1 VADRQELELGTGMGA
16 ASPDAGPAVIPG
28 ILPVL
33 PLKETVVFPHS
44 GAPLAIGQERSIT
57 LVDDVV
63 AGDRLLALV
72 TVRDPEVQHPGLVDL
87 HTVGTAALV
96 QKLVKVPDGT
106 LRLLVQGLERIRV
119 GAPVQEEPYL
129 VAAVEPVPDVVV
141 ESRELE
147 ALTRNVQSLF
157 GRIVGLAPYLPE
169 ELQLAV
175 GNSDDPGALCDLVAS
190 SLRLKTEEK
199 QELLELMDVGARLRR
214 TARVLNRELEV
225 LELGTKIQSQ
235 VESELEQGQRE
246 FYLRQQLKA
255 IQDELGDDPEHAE
268 VDELRERLAGVELPE
283 AARKGADR
291 ELRRLE
297 RLPAAA
303 AEYGVIRTYL
313 EWIVELP
320 WDRTTEDRLDLREA
334 RRVLDEDHYDLDK
347 VKERIVEFLAVAK
360 LKGDVSGPIL
370 CFVGPPGVGKTSLG
384 HSIAR
389 ALGRRF
395 VRASVGGVR
404 DESEIRGHRRTYVGA
419 MPGTILRAL
428 RDAESRNPVFL
439 IDEIDKLGA
448 DFRGDPASA
457 MLEVLDP
464 EQHASFRDH
473 YLDLPFDL
481 SQVLFV
487 CTANQVET
495 IPPAL
500 LDRMDVIQ
508 LSGYTEEEKLGIARR
523 YLVPKQLEAHG
534 LGSRQ
539 AIFTER
545 ALRLIAREYTREA
558 GVRNLERQ
566 LATVCRKAATQIAR
580 GRRKGV
586 RVDERRVR
594 EWLGPRRFEGEVRR
608 RTADPGVATG
618 LAVTAAGG
626 DVLFVEASGYP
637 GEGRLKVT
645 GQIGEVMQES
655 AEAAHSWVRSH
666 AAELGLDPQWFRDH
680 DVHLHVPAG
689 AVPKDGPSAGIAMAT
704 ALVSLAGG
712 QTVSEEV
719 AMTGEITL
727 SGQVLAVGGIRQKL
741 LAAHRAGIPRVVIPR
756 ENEPDLDEL
765 PRETRQAVTVVLVDV
780 AGEALAAALEDGG
793 QNIRR
798 VHPAGERQAAR
809 PARTS

>member
-1 VADRQELELGTGMGA
+1 MADRRELELGTGIGMGA
-16 ASPDAGPAVIPG
+16 ASPDAGAAAIPG

-87 HTVGTAALV
+87 HTVGTAAVV

-129 VAAVEPVPDVVV
+129 VAAVEPAPDVVV

-157 GRIVGLAPYLPE
+157 GRIIGLAPYLPE

-255 IQDELGDDPEHAE
+255 IQEELGDDPEHAE

-320 WDRTTEDRLDLREA
+320 WDRTTEDRLDL
-334 RRVLDEDHYDLDK
+334 
-347 VKERIVEFLAVAK
+347 
-360 LKGDVSGPIL
+360 
-370 CFVGPPGVGKTSLG
+370 
-384 HSIAR
+384 
-389 ALGRRF
+389 
-395 VRASVGGVR
+395 
-404 DESEIRGHRRTYVGA
+404 
-419 MPGTILRAL
+419 
-428 RDAESRNPVFL
+428 
-439 IDEIDKLGA
+439 
-448 DFRGDPASA
+448 
-457 MLEVLDP
+457 
-464 EQHASFRDH
+464 
-473 YLDLPFDL
+473 
-481 SQVLFV
+481 
-487 CTANQVET
+487 
-495 IPPAL
+495 
-500 LDRMDVIQ
+500 
-508 LSGYTEEEKLGIARR
+508 
-523 YLVPKQLEAHG
+523 
-534 LGSRQ
+534 
-539 AIFTER
+539 
-545 ALRLIAREYTREA
+545 
-558 GVRNLERQ
+558 
-566 LATVCRKAATQIAR
+566 
-580 GRRKGV
+580 
-586 RVDERRVR
+586 
-594 EWLGPRRFEGEVRR
+594 
-608 RTADPGVATG
+608 
-618 LAVTAAGG
+618 
-626 DVLFVEASGYP
+626 
-637 GEGRLKVT
+637 
-645 GQIGEVMQES
+645 
-655 AEAAHSWVRSH
+655 
-666 AAELGLDPQWFRDH
+666 
-680 DVHLHVPAG
+680 
-689 AVPKDGPSAGIAMAT
+689 
-704 ALVSLAGG
+704 
-712 QTVSEEV
+712 
-719 AMTGEITL
+719 
-727 SGQVLAVGGIRQKL
+727 
-741 LAAHRAGIPRVVIPR
+741 
-756 ENEPDLDEL
+756 
-765 PRETRQAVTVVLVDV
+765 
-780 AGEALAAALEDGG
+780 
-793 QNIRR
+793 
-798 VHPAGERQAAR
+798 AR
-809 PARTS
+809 PAACSTRTTTTSTRSRSGSSSSSPSPS